1 MEGRTGG
8 NVSTMRGS
16 QRPVADR
23 RHLGEASGSN
33 AVTPPKLPREML
45 LRYTDVPE
53 GRIRTRVLGGPR
65 DGVPPVLVLQGMTVS
80 DYLLPAC
87 AALATWTEVHLLDL
101 PGYAGS
107 GQANRWLDVRGYGET
122 VVHWL
127 EQSGLEPPVVVGHSS
142 GTQVAAWTG
151 VLCADGV
158 RAIGLASPTIDP
170 SVRSLPK
177 LLFHWR
183 LDARAPSP
191 GLEESHA
198 PEWKRAGPR
207 GVAHL
212 IRVHLRDRLEE
223 QVARLP
229 MPMLALRARNDRL
242 STDTWMD
249 DLAGAAH
256 MGEWV
261 PMPGAHAFVWLHPD
275 AWSAPLRRLAERTV

>member
-1 MEGRTGG
+1 M
-8 NVSTMRGS
+8 
-16 QRPVADR
+16 
-23 RHLGEASGSN
+23 L
-33 AVTPPKLPREML
+33 TPPDLPTEML

-53 GRIRTRVLGGPR
+53 GRIRTRVLGARR
-65 DGVPPVLVLQGMTVS
+65 DGVPPVVVLQGMTVS

-87 AALATWTEVHLLDL
+87 AALATWTQVHLLDL

-107 GQANRWLDVRGYGET
+107 GQPTRWLDVRGYGET

-127 EQSGLEPPVVVGHSS
+127 RASRLTGAVVVGHSS

-151 VLCADGV
+151 VLWPEAV

-170 SVRSLPK
+170 RVRSLHK
-177 LLFHWR
+177 LLLHWR

-207 GVAHL
+207 GIAHL

-223 QVARLP
+223 QVTRLP
-229 MPMLALRARNDRL
+229 MPVLALRAREDRL
-242 STDTWMD
+242 STD
-249 DLAGAAH
+249 
-256 MGEWV
+256 E
-261 PMPGAHAFVWLHPD
+261 
-275 AWSAPLRRLAERTV
+275 